1 MADGDAQAQQPDP
14 ERGVGIARPVAP
26 RRAVVEHHAPRQAV
40 TLERGHQAGL
50 DRGPALVRAGL
61 QTEREARMVIEQG
74 ERMAAPG
81 VVGEVSLEVHLPE
94 FVGPVPLEADHRV
107 RREQLALVQA
117 PVAAQNRGD
126 RRGRRDPGRAQVTK
140 PARQLAPAPTRVR
153 TAQRH
158 HLRLNLGRRT
168 SRARTRPARAVGEA
182 FLGIQSRASQ
192 PLITRL
198 RTDPV
203 AAAQCPYVRSLL
215 ARQHHK
221 LRSKRHD
228 RPLCPRHG
236 TAPNSNADPCPIL
249 STMSPYTCHPSPRSI
264 QWGRTGVG
272 VTRGG
277 ALTRRRCHDRRG
289 TPPGP
294 LPRWRGEELGWR
306 RG

>member
-1 MADGDAQAQQPDP
+1 MVSPSRCPPWQP
-14 ERGVGIARPVAP
+14 ERPGPTRREP
-26 RRAVVEHHAPRQAV
+26 RRAQRSYTTPRD
-40 TLERGHQAGL
+40 T
-50 DRGPALVRAGL
+50 
-61 QTEREARMVIEQG
+61 I
-74 ERMAAPG
+74 
-81 VVGEVSLEVHLPE
+81 
-94 FVGPVPLEADHRV
+94 V

-249 STMSPYTCHPSPRSI
+249 STMSPNTCHPSPRSI
-264 QWGRTGVG
+264 QDGGGPGWG
-272 VTRGG
+272 
-277 ALTRRRCHDRRG
+277 
-289 TPPGP
+289 
-294 LPRWRGEELGWR
+294 
-306 RG
+306 